1 MPEKSGQRVSISV
14 PSFSCD
20 LAMTAIYE
28 IMDLYDREKDNLSL
42 EECITYYLRMH
53 MGSCWSCVVRDRKEA
68 A

>member
-1 MPEKSGQRVSISV
+1 MPEKSGEKTTISI

-20 LAMTAIYE
+20 LAMTAIYR
-28 IMDLYDREKDNLSL
+28 IMDNYDREKDNLSL

-53 MGSCWSCVVRDRKEA
+53 MGSCWGCIRRERRA